1 MPAGDGTGPMGL
13 GPMTGRGAGYCAGF
27 ATPGYMNPLPGR
39 GWGRGLG
46 RGRGWGRGR
55 GRGWGRGWF
64 GMGWPGDYGM
74 APYPVTPPYS
84 GTPSP
89 EYEAQAM
96 KAQAEDLEAALADIK
111 KRIAELEG
119 AEGKKG

>member
-27 ATPGYMNPLPGR
+27 AMPGFMNPLPGR
-39 GWGRGLG
+39 GWGRGL
-46 RGRGWGRGR
+46 GRGR

-64 GMGWPGDYGM
+64 GMGWPGYYGEL
-74 APYPVTPPYS
+74 PYPASPPYS

-89 EYEAQAM
+89 EYDAQAL
-96 KAQAEDLEAALADIK
+96 KAQAEHFEAALADIK
-111 KRIAELEG
+111 KRIAELEA